1 MVGINQDILKR
12 IKQLKNEIH
21 LFAPSSNNSLGFE
34 VSLEEVGV
42 VISTGKSSFP
52 TKDFWDGKV
61 ELSRSEQRLVFYFF
75 WLRKILKEDPDCP
88 HRADKLLQS
97 ILDWWNLSSDA
108 QSLHALNNHDEA
120 IVRRI
125 FNLLYFVCETDQVLP
140 ANRLSVIFEI
150 LQREYDILS
159 ENSFFA
165 GLNNHGFSQCGCLL
179 LGIKLGFVSKD
190 LTSEITSKFLK
201 IVSTR
206 IGADGVLKEHS
217 PEYHFMVKRDIDKY
231 FDSLN
236 DLFDAEQRSLIRNFR
251 KLMDEYCSIV
261 IMPNGTLPPIGD
273 TFQTRLSDKD
283 KGFYFNDR
291 PVESVFRLF
300 EEAGQFVFSGVSEH
314 NGNAFYGIIT
324 GGHHS
329 NFHKH
334 NDDLA
339 LTIFTDDWI
348 FCESGPHSYDY
359 QDEKTQFAYSNL
371 AHNTLVLDE
380 TPFYSRHDGVGEV
393 KLYGLQE
400 IKIL

>member
-150 LQREYDILS
+150 LR
-159 ENSFFA
+159 
-165 GLNNHGFSQCGCLL
+165 
-179 LGIKLGFVSKD
+179 
-190 LTSEITSKFLK
+190 
-201 IVSTR
+201 
-206 IGADGVLKEHS
+206 AD
-217 PEYHFMVKRDIDKY
+217 
-231 FDSLN
+231 
-236 DLFDAEQRSLIRNFR
+236 
-251 KLMDEYCSIV
+251 
-261 IMPNGTLPPIGD
+261 
-273 TFQTRLSDKD
+273 
-283 KGFYFNDR
+283 
-291 PVESVFRLF
+291 
-300 EEAGQFVFSGVSEH
+300 
-314 NGNAFYGIIT
+314 
-324 GGHHS
+324 
-329 NFHKH
+329 
-334 NDDLA
+334 
-339 LTIFTDDWI
+339 TIF
-348 FCESGPHSYDY
+348 
-359 QDEKTQFAYSNL
+359 
-371 AHNTLVLDE
+371 V
-380 TPFYSRHDGVGEV
+380 
-393 KLYGLQE
+393 
-400 IKIL
+400 